1 MLKEIVEKTGVIGAC
16 IFVETEIVLSESV
29 PAYLS
34 GNLLSVVGSD
44 IFYMNKTGVSAGLSI
59 RSAFFYFDRYRL
71 LVMPLKKDA
80 SLLIICEAQVDCLA
94 MVAAVAMIT
103 CDVSEEDLAM
113 ATDKN
118 KKEQMEEIVSEAI
131 DSEEMAQLYDQ
142 IQMILAEA
150 VGPLSED
157 IMHYCLQQWKQSG
170 AAVPGRLP
178 ELEKMLVEELWDKD
192 LANEFVEKMKK
203 K

>member
-1 MLKEIVEKTGVIGAC
+1 
-16 IFVETEIVLSESV
+16 
-29 PAYLS
+29 
-34 GNLLSVVGSD
+34 
-44 IFYMNKTGVSAGLSI
+44 
-59 RSAFFYFDRYRL
+59 
-71 LVMPLKKDA
+71 
-80 SLLIICEAQVDCLA
+80 
-94 MVAAVAMIT
+94 MIT